1 MHGHAS
7 GVTLARQ
14 AELGVVVSRK
24 GTLVFAAV
32 VAAAV
37 GASIVRAAPS
47 APPLVQVTPHELR
60 LSKPLAGLAAEGRRA
75 AFAFCNQLVGTWR
88 PGAANVTRLGPVAQ
102 WTCPPPRGLERTFS
116 IAFAG
121 DRVAWAVSAGGN
133 IYTNIV
139 FLVVLSHAH
148 TFTFAAE
155 TDYCCRSFDPDPNR
169 MGDVYGAGN
178 LLVFS
183 SRVKCGDGPGAPS
196 CPGPTRTVVSQTMWK
211 LRRPPFS
218 AQCVNR
224 PGPCVQLTTSAPNAT
239 LRPLSVSAGRV
250 LLLNNGVLELRNAN
264 GAITHQFPGALAA
277 VMRGADLMA
286 NRVLVLVPA
295 ALRVYNATTGAL
307 VRTRALPNVTSAGVC
322 GMPPCPV
329 AALQMLDAARGLVA
343 YTLAGKLHL
352 LRLRDGR
359 NRVVARAE
367 DARFG
372 SRGLFYAYSA
382 PAPWVSRI
390 RFVPWSAL
398 PVRP

>member
-1 MHGHAS
+1 MSRAS
-7 GVTLARQ
+7 DWPGK
-14 AELGVVVSRK
+14 AELGGLVVSRK
-24 GTLVFAAV
+24 GTLVCAAV

-37 GASIVRAAPS
+37 VASVVNAAPS

-60 LSKPLAGLAAEGRRA
+60 LSQPLAGLAADGRRA

-88 PGAANVTRLGPVAQ
+88 PGATDVTRLGPVAQ
-102 WTCPPPRGLERTFS
+102 WTCPPPRGLEHTFS

-121 DRVAWAVSAGGN
+121 DRVAWVVSAGGN
-133 IYTNIV
+133 IYTNLV
-139 FLVVLSHAH
+139 FLVVLSQAH

-155 TDYCCRSFDPDPNR
+155 TDYCCRPLDADPNR

-183 SRVKCGDGPGAPS
+183 SRVKCGDLGAPS

-211 LRRPPFS
+211 LRRPPFL
-218 AQCVNR
+218 AQCVNK

-250 LLLNNGVLELRNAN
+250 LLLNNGVLELRNGS
-264 GAITHQFPGALAA
+264 GAITHQFGGGLAA
-277 VMRGADLMA
+277 VMRGADLMG

-295 ALRVYNATTGAL
+295 ALRVYNANNGAL
-307 VRTRALPNVTSAGVC
+307 VRTRPLPNVTSAGVC

-343 YTLAGKLHL
+343 YTLSGKLHL

-359 NRVVARAE
+359 NRVVAPAE

-372 SRGLFYAYSA
+372 GKGLFYAYSA

-390 RFVPWSAL
+390 HFVPWAAL